1 MSAGRKLLVPID
13 GSANSLRALAFV
25 IKRVKK
31 DRRLRMCLLN
41 VQPPLPRSLFVTR
54 TMIAEY
60 HDSKSKEGLA
70 RSRGLFGLDPALVDT
85 SLSLREVFKMSKRG
99 KRYTREF
106 RYQIVQLV
114 RAGREI
120 PELSKEFGVSVWSI
134 RNWVK
139 QAARDA
145 GTGDQGLTS
154 LEREELTRL
163 KHEVRQLRLEREIL
177 SKAAAWFARENIEIP
192 KRSSDS

>member
-1 MSAGRKLLVPID
+1 
-13 GSANSLRALAFV
+13 
-25 IKRVKK
+25 
-31 DRRLRMCLLN
+31 
-41 VQPPLPRSLFVTR
+41 
-54 TMIAEY
+54 
-60 HDSKSKEGLA
+60 
-70 RSRGLFGLDPALVDT
+70 
-85 SLSLREVFKMSKRG
+85 MSKRG

-106 RYQIVQLV
+106 RYQIVELV

-120 PELSKEFGVSVWSI
+120 PELSREFGVSVWSI

-163 KHEVRQLRLEREIL
+163 KHEVRQLRQEREIL
-177 SKAAAWFARENIEIP
+177 SKAAAWFARENLEIP

>member
-1 MSAGRKLLVPID
+1 MSR
-13 GSANSLRALAFV
+13 
-25 IKRVKK
+25 
-31 DRRLRMCLLN
+31 
-41 VQPPLPRSLFVTR
+41 
-54 TMIAEY
+54 
-60 HDSKSKEGLA
+60 
-70 RSRGLFGLDPALVDT
+70 
-85 SLSLREVFKMSKRG
+85 RG
-99 KRYTREF
+99 KRYTKEF
-106 RYQIVQLV
+106 RYQMVQLV

-154 LEREELTRL
+154 SEREELTRL
-163 KHEVRQLRLEREIL
+163 KHEVRQLRQEREIL
-177 SKAAAWFARENIEIP
+177 SIAAAWFAQENLVIS